1 MPELEARPIAGTE
14 SHGAVTSPVFSP
26 DGRMIAFWSGSGRT
40 LKKVPVGGGTA
51 VTICQADNPL
61 GMSWSVEGLVFSDG
75 QSIKRV
81 SADGGS
87 PETIARAVGDY
98 AAAFPQTLPDGRATL
113 FTLFTPS
120 AEEGGDAAQSR
131 IVVQRSL
138 NTEPTTLIEGA
149 EHGWYLNTGHIV
161 YIVGGRLLAVA
172 FDVAT

>member
-1 MPELEARPIAGTE
+1 
-14 SHGAVTSPVFSP
+14 
-26 DGRMIAFWSGSGRT
+26 
-40 LKKVPVGGGTA
+40 
-51 VTICQADNPL
+51 
-61 GMSWSVEGLVFSDG
+61 VFSDG

-172 FDVAT
+172 FDVASMIVKSDPVVVLEGIARGAINQGPGITQFPTQSARICPGSGIARSKDLLPGGD